1 MQKYMYEKAMAPETR
16 NGGTS
21 TLNNNTGIGSKKRK
35 LLIALDIFCLFL
47 VCHEGLIFLM
57 ESAFLCYGTRAPF
70 AFCTAVCMALSP
82 QSRVHHG
89 AGRRFEAVPTR
100 GNASLV
106 PASPGNGEKQEREA
120 ARGCLSPLLWST
132 WRLVLL
138 SAAIRVTASRDRAVA
153 CGGGGGCGRTRSL
166 WAECVNL
173 RRVDLATSINI
184 LQNFS
189 HSWSQVSTAPAL
201 DVTAG
206 VIFTVGIC
214 RASTQE
220 RVGRGKVML
229 PSMVLHKSTVQPYQR
244 GFYCAD
250 DSIRYAYKKSTVPS
264 PILMAVG
271 LLLPLASVTGL
282 PFLLIE
288 TSTIEPYQRGFY
300 CSDQFIQ
307 YPYKNGE
314 TINDAVLCLAGILIA
329 IFSIVIIECYR
340 IRCLQQGSQ
349 SFMGSPYVSAL
360 YRQVGVFIF
369 GCAISQSFTDIAK
382 VSVGRLR
389 PHFLDVC
396 KPDYSLINC
405 SAGYIID
412 YVCNGDASKVQE
424 ARKSFFS
431 GHASFSMFTMLYLA
445 LYLQSRF
452 TWRGARLLRPL
463 LQFTLLMMAF
473 YTGLSRVSD
482 HKHHPTDVLAGFAQG
497 ALVAYCIV
505 STVSVNALRLSTP
518 AFSHDPCCYGVW
530 TSLSSRTHKR
540 RPCAE
545 SVRVSSPGRSLLLL
559 LLFLL
564 SVWRETSGTVW
575 RDPGRPAGTSGGPR
589 VDSRDPRHCDAG
601 QAGAALVGTVFH
613 PQRCLLSV
621 GTAPVSGLGS
631 TLPRVSIQPR
641 CSAPTC
647 RASRYEPRGR
657 KVRPGPTSSAEAT
670 SNVDVFYVSDLFK
683 PKTRAAIP
691 TTSPIK
697 KELLPPADII
707 ERNNHHN
714 MV

>member
-47 VCHEGLIFLM
+47 
-57 ESAFLCYGTRAPF
+57 A
-70 AFCTAVCMALSP
+70 
-82 QSRVHHG
+82 
-89 AGRRFEAVPTR
+89 
-100 GNASLV
+100 
-106 PASPGNGEKQEREA
+106 
-120 ARGCLSPLLWST
+120 
-132 WRLVLL
+132 
-138 SAAIRVTASRDRAVA
+138 
-153 CGGGGGCGRTRSL
+153 
-166 WAECVNL
+166 
-173 RRVDLATSINI
+173 
-184 LQNFS
+184 
-189 HSWSQVSTAPAL
+189 
-201 DVTAG
+201 
-206 VIFTVGIC
+206 
-214 RASTQE
+214 
-220 RVGRGKVML
+220 
-229 PSMVLHKSTVQPYQR
+229 
-244 GFYCAD
+244 
-250 DSIRYAYKKSTVPS
+250 
-264 PILMAVG
+264 
-271 LLLPLASVTGL
+271 GL

-505 STVSVNALRLSTP
+505 
-518 AFSHDPCCYGVW
+518 
-530 TSLSSRTHKR
+530 
-540 RPCAE
+540 
-545 SVRVSSPGRSLLLL
+545 
-559 LLFLL
+559 
-564 SVWRETSGTVW
+564 
-575 RDPGRPAGTSGGPR
+575 
-589 VDSRDPRHCDAG
+589 
-601 QAGAALVGTVFH
+601 
-613 PQRCLLSV
+613 
-621 GTAPVSGLGS
+621 
-631 TLPRVSIQPR
+631 
-641 CSAPTC
+641 
-647 RASRYEPRGR
+647 
-657 KVRPGPTSSAEAT
+657 
-670 SNVDVFYVSDLFK
+670 FYVSDLFK
-683 PKTRAAIP
+683 PKIRAAIP
-691 TTSPIK
+691 ATSPIK